1 MTTPQP
7 IVAAGLDAGSSWTR
21 CVIAVLE
28 RRRPRIVGYGGVK
41 SRGWVRG
48 RIADQQAVSDCILAA
63 VEEAEK
69 MAETTIGT
77 VVAGVGGVAVR
88 GANARA
94 RMDLGRPRD
103 IEQRDVNRI
112 MERVMKVQLQE
123 DRMILQ
129 VLPQDFAVDEQP
141 GFHDPRGMTACVL
154 EANAHLVTWSVQE
167 HETLIGAI
175 NRAHLSV
182 DETVHEA
189 VAACYA
195 SVLPDDRK
203 GGVALVDIG
212 ADSTEIV
219 CYYGESAQLVSTLP
233 VSGEHFSRD
242 LAKVLCIT
250 PDAAATVKEEFG
262 AALAAGIPDHSMVE
276 LPLPEA
282 SDRELREAPRRFV
295 TEILEWR
302 ARELFALVSKELARA
317 GMQSALANGL
327 VIAGGGAR
335 LPRICDV
342 AEDVLKCPVR
352 LALTQGI
359 VHWPDDINDPAWTT
373 AAGLAMYAARL
384 RTQVDLERQSAGVL
398 GRILK

>member
-1 MTTPQP
+1 MNPPQ
-7 IVAAGLDAGSSWTR
+7 IFTAGLDAGSGWTR

-28 RRRPRIVGYGGVK
+28 RHRPRIIGYGAVK
-41 SRGWVRG
+41 SRGWSRG
-48 RIADQQAVSDCILAA
+48 RITDQQAVSECILAA

-69 MAETTIGT
+69 MAETTVGT
-77 VVAGVGGVAVR
+77 VVAGVGGMSVR

-103 IEQRDVNRI
+103 IDQRDVNRS
-112 MERVMKVQLQE
+112 MERVMKVQLQQ

-129 VLPQDFAVDEQP
+129 VLPQDFVVDEQP
-141 GFHDPRGMTACVL
+141 GFHDPRGMTASTL
-154 EANAHLVTWSVQE
+154 EANAHLVTFSTQE
-167 HETLIGAI
+167 HETLVGAI
-175 NRAHLSV
+175 NRAHLAV

-195 SVLPDDRK
+195 SILPEDRK
-203 GGVALVDIG
+203 GGVALIDIG
-212 ADSTEIV
+212 ADSTEVV
-219 CYYGESAQLVSTLP
+219 CYYGDSAQLVATLP

-242 LAKVLCIT
+242 LAKVLCIP

-262 AALAAGIPDHSMVE
+262 GALAAGIPDHSMVE
-276 LPLPEA
+276 LPLPET

-302 ARELFALVSKELARA
+302 ARELFAMLARELARV
-317 GMQSALANGL
+317 GMQGALANGL
-327 VIAGGGAR
+327 IIAGGGAR

-342 AEDVLKCPVR
+342 AEDVLQCPAR
-352 LALTQGI
+352 LGLTQGL

-384 RTQVDLERQSAGVL
+384 RTQVDMERQSAGVL
-398 GRILK
+398 GRIMK

>member
-1 MTTPQP
+1 MNPPQ
-7 IVAAGLDAGSSWTR
+7 IFTAGLDAGSGWTR

-28 RRRPRIVGYGGVK
+28 RRRPRIIGYGAVK
-41 SRGWVRG
+41 SRGWSRG
-48 RIADQQAVSDCILAA
+48 RITDQQAVSDCILAA

-69 MAETTIGT
+69 MAETTVGT
-77 VVAGVGGVAVR
+77 VVAGVGGMSVR

-103 IEQRDVNRI
+103 IDQRDVNRS
-112 MERVMKVQLQE
+112 MDRVMKVQLQE

-129 VLPQDFAVDEQP
+129 VLPQDFVVDEQP
-141 GFHDPRGMTACVL
+141 GFHDPRGMTASTL
-154 EANAHLVTWSVQE
+154 EANAHLVTFSVQE
-167 HETLIGAI
+167 HGTLVGAI
-175 NRAHLSV
+175 NGAHLAV

-195 SVLPDDRK
+195 SILPEDRK
-203 GGVALVDIG
+203 GGVALIDIG
-212 ADSTEIV
+212 ADSTEVV
-219 CYYGESAQLVSTLP
+219 CYYGDSAQLVATLP

-242 LAKVLCIT
+242 LAKVLCI
-250 PDAAATVKEEFG
+250 PPNAAATVKEEFG
-262 AALAAGIPDHSMVE
+262 GALAAGIPDHSMVE
-276 LPLPEA
+276 LPLPET

-302 ARELFALVSKELARA
+302 ARELFAMLAKELARV
-317 GMQSALANGL
+317 GMQGALGNGL
-327 VIAGGGAR
+327 IIAGGGAR

-342 AEDVLKCPVR
+342 AEDVLQCPAR
-352 LALTQGI
+352 LGLTQGL

-384 RTQVDLERQSAGVL
+384 RTQVDMERQSAGVL
-398 GRILK
+398 GRIMK

>member
-1 MTTPQP
+1 MNPPQ
-7 IVAAGLDAGSSWTR
+7 IFTAGLDAGSGWTR

-28 RRRPRIVGYGGVK
+28 RRRPRIIGYGAVK
-41 SRGWVRG
+41 SRGWSRG
-48 RIADQQAVSDCILAA
+48 RITDQQAVSECILAA

-69 MAETTIGT
+69 MAETTVGT
-77 VVAGVGGVAVR
+77 VVAGVGGMSVR

-103 IEQRDVNRI
+103 IDQRDVNRS
-112 MERVMKVQLQE
+112 MERVMKVQLQQ

-129 VLPQDFAVDEQP
+129 VLPQDFVVDEQP
-141 GFHDPRGMTACVL
+141 GFHDPRGMTASTL
-154 EANAHLVTWSVQE
+154 EANAHLVTFSTQE
-167 HETLIGAI
+167 HETLVGAI
-175 NRAHLSV
+175 NRAHLAV

-195 SVLPDDRK
+195 SILPEDRK
-203 GGVALVDIG
+203 GGVALIDIG
-212 ADSTEIV
+212 ADSTEVV
-219 CYYGESAQLVSTLP
+219 CYYGDSAQLVATLP

-242 LAKVLCIT
+242 LAKVLCIP

-262 AALAAGIPDHSMVE
+262 GALAAGIPDHSMVE
-276 LPLPEA
+276 LPLPET

-302 ARELFALVSKELARA
+302 ARELFAMLARELARV
-317 GMQSALANGL
+317 GMQGALANGL
-327 VIAGGGAR
+327 IIAGGGAR

-342 AEDVLKCPVR
+342 AEDVLQCPAR
-352 LALTQGI
+352 LGLTQGL

-384 RTQVDLERQSAGVL
+384 RTQVDMERQSAGVL
-398 GRILK
+398 GRIMK

>member
-1 MTTPQP
+1 MNPPP
-7 IVAAGLDAGSSWTR
+7 IVAAGLDAGSGWTR

-28 RRRPRIVGYGGVK
+28 RRHPRIIGYGGVK
-41 SRGWVRG
+41 SRGWARG
-48 RIADQQAVSDCILAA
+48 RITDQNAVSDCILAA

-69 MAETTIGT
+69 MAETTVGT
-77 VVAGVGGVAVR
+77 VVAGVGGAAIR

-94 RMDLGRPRD
+94 RVDLGRPREID
-103 IEQRDVNRI
+103 QRDINRS
-112 MERVMKVQLQE
+112 MERLMKVQLQE

-129 VLPQDFAVDEQP
+129 VLPQDFVVDDQP
-141 GFHDPRGMTACVL
+141 GFHDPRGSMASTL
-154 EANAHLVTWSVQE
+154 EANAHVVTYSVQE
-167 HETLIGAI
+167 HENLVGAI

-195 SVLPDDRK
+195 SVLAEDRK

-212 ADSTEIV
+212 SDSTELI
-219 CYYGESAQLVSTLP
+219 CYYGDSAQLVSSLP
-233 VSGEHFSRD
+233 VSGDHFSRD
-242 LAKVLCIT
+242 LAKVLCI
-250 PDAAATVKEEFG
+250 PADSAATVKEEFG
-262 AALAAGIPDHSMVE
+262 GAIAAGIPEHSMVE

-302 ARELFALVSKELARA
+302 ARELFTLVAKELARA

-335 LPRICDV
+335 LPRLCDV
-342 AEDVLKCPVR
+342 AEDVLQCPAR

-373 AAGLAMYAARL
+373 SAGLAMYAARL

-398 GRILK
+398 GRMLK

>member
-1 MTTPQP
+1 MNPPQ
-7 IVAAGLDAGSSWTR
+7 IFTAGLDAGSGWTR

-28 RRRPRIVGYGGVK
+28 RRRPRIIGYGAVK
-41 SRGWVRG
+41 SRGWSRG
-48 RIADQQAVSDCILAA
+48 RITDQQAVSDCILAA

-69 MAETTIGT
+69 MAETTVGT
-77 VVAGVGGVAVR
+77 VVAGVGGMSVR

-103 IEQRDVNRI
+103 IDQRDVNRS
-112 MERVMKVQLQE
+112 MDRVMKVQLQE

-129 VLPQDFAVDEQP
+129 VLPQDFVVDEQP
-141 GFHDPRGMTACVL
+141 GFHDPRGMTASTL
-154 EANAHLVTWSVQE
+154 EANAHLVTFSVQE
-167 HETLIGAI
+167 HETLVGAI
-175 NRAHLSV
+175 NRAHLAV

-195 SVLPDDRK
+195 SILPEDRK
-203 GGVALVDIG
+203 GGVALIDIG
-212 ADSTEIV
+212 ADSTEVV
-219 CYYGESAQLVSTLP
+219 CYYGDSAQLVATLP

-242 LAKVLCIT
+242 LAKVLCIP

-262 AALAAGIPDHSMVE
+262 GALAAGIPDHSMVE
-276 LPLPEA
+276 LPLPET

-302 ARELFALVSKELARA
+302 ARELFAMLAKELARV
-317 GMQSALANGL
+317 GMQGALGNGL
-327 VIAGGGAR
+327 IIAGGGAR

-342 AEDVLKCPVR
+342 AEDVLQCPAR
-352 LALTQGI
+352 LGLTQGL

-384 RTQVDLERQSAGVL
+384 RTQVDMERQSAGVL
-398 GRILK
+398 GRIMK

>member
-1 MTTPQP
+1 MSTTP
-7 IVAAGLDAGSSWTR
+7 VFAAGLDVGSSWTR
-21 CVIAVLE
+21 TVIAVLE
-28 RRRPRIVGYGGVK
+28 RRRPRIIGYGAAR
-41 SRGWVRG
+41 SRGWSRG
-48 RIADQQAVSDCILAA
+48 RIVDQQAASECILAS

-69 MAETTIGT
+69 MAEVSIGT
-77 VVAGVGGVAVR
+77 VVAGVGGAGVR

-94 RMDLGRPRD
+94 RVDLGRPRD
-103 IEQRDVNRI
+103 VDQRDINRA

-129 VLPQDFAVDEQP
+129 VLPQDFVVDDQP
-141 GFHDPRGMTACVL
+141 GFHDPRGMSASTL
-154 EANAHLVTWSVQE
+154 EANAHLVTFSAQE
-167 HETLIGAI
+167 HETLVGAI

-195 SVLPDDRK
+195 SVLPEDRK
-203 GGVALVDIG
+203 GGIALMDIG

-219 CYYGESAQLVSTLP
+219 CYHGDSAQLVATLP
-233 VSGEHFSRD
+233 ISGEHFSRD
-242 LAKVLCIT
+242 LAKVLHIP

-262 AALAAGIPDHSMVE
+262 GAMAAGIPDHSMVE
-276 LPLPEA
+276 LPLPDSSE
-282 SDRELREAPRRFV
+282 REMREAPRKFV

-302 ARELFALVSKELARA
+302 ARELFTMVGRELARV
-317 GMQSALANGL
+317 GMQNALASGL

-342 AEDVLKCPVR
+342 AEDVLHCPAR
-352 LALTQGI
+352 LGLTQGL

-384 RTQVDLERQSAGVL
+384 RTQVDLERQTAGVL
-398 GRILK
+398 GRMMK

>member
-1 MTTPQP
+1 MNPPQ
-7 IVAAGLDAGSSWTR
+7 IFTAGLDAGSGWTR

-28 RRRPRIVGYGGVK
+28 RRRPRIIGYGAVK
-41 SRGWVRG
+41 SRGWSRG
-48 RIADQQAVSDCILAA
+48 RITDQQAVSECILAA

-69 MAETTIGT
+69 MAETTVGT
-77 VVAGVGGVAVR
+77 VVAGVGGMSVR

-103 IEQRDVNRI
+103 IDQRDVNRS

-129 VLPQDFAVDEQP
+129 VLPQDFVVDEQP
-141 GFHDPRGMTACVL
+141 GFHDPRGMTASTL
-154 EANAHLVTWSVQE
+154 EANAHLVTFSMQE
-167 HETLIGAI
+167 HETLVGAI
-175 NRAHLSV
+175 NRAHLAV

-195 SVLPDDRK
+195 SILPEDRK
-203 GGVALVDIG
+203 GGVALIDIG
-212 ADSTEIV
+212 ADSTEVV
-219 CYYGESAQLVSTLP
+219 CYYGDSAQLVATLP

-242 LAKVLCIT
+242 LAKVLCIP

-262 AALAAGIPDHSMVE
+262 GALAAGIPDHSMVE
-276 LPLPEA
+276 LPLPET

-302 ARELFALVSKELARA
+302 ARELFAMLAKELARV
-317 GMQSALANGL
+317 GMQGALANGL
-327 VIAGGGAR
+327 IIAGGGAR

-342 AEDVLKCPVR
+342 AEDVLQCPAR
-352 LALTQGI
+352 LGLTQGL

-384 RTQVDLERQSAGVL
+384 RTQVDMERQSAGVL
-398 GRILK
+398 GRIMK